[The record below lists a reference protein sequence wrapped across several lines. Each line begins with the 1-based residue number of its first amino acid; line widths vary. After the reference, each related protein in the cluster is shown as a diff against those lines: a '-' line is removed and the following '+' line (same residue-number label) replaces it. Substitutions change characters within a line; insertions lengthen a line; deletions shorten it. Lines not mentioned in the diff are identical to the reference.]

1 MNIFTPQK
9 KASARRKPRPAHM
22 IVALT
27 KPAFINIMLMTMV
40 LYDILGK
47 AMGFP

>member
-9 KASARRKPRPAHM
+9 TASARRKPRPAHM

-27 KPAFINIMLMTMV
+27 KPAFINIMLTMV